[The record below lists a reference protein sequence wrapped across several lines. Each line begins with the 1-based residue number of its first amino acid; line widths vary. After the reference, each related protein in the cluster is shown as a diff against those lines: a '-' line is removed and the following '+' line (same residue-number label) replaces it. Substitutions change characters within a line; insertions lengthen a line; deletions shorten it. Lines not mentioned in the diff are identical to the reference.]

1 MSKKAIQEFNGLVKA
16 QSLEIVDEIAANDV
30 IADEVSN
37 ANLVFSLSSTQ
48 DYYYVSST
56 LAIKGK
62 VIIPDYYKGLPVRS
76 IYANGFINRTNIEY
90 VKLPKY
96 LLQISG
102 SAFYGC
108 TKLKEIEIP
117 ETVTEVGAYAFYN
130 CTALE
135 KVTVH
140 ASTPPTLGTSAF
152 VNTPNTCRLSVP
164 PASLLAYKGANW
176 GDVNYGLLQTNFLSI
191 QFDGNAQTAT
201 KATNDENGDN
211 IVNTYAKKNGTYPL
225 MTVGGATN
233 AVNAQK
239 TSFSNGSI
247 ITIAG
252 GILQTS
258 ISLGN
263 KFAELFG
270 TDTEGDFE
278 IQLGTLVGDAAL
290 VSFGVVH
297 IDLTASNLPLLSGFA
312 YSDSLGLV
320 LVTAT
325 LSVSV
330 DSQTNLPNDLTFTT
344 KFYRFATDAY
354 SNAPAGSLRIR
365 RLK

>member
-1 MSKKAIQEFNGLVKA
+1 MAKKAIQEFNGLVKA

-30 IADEVSN
+30 IANEVSN

-140 ASTPPTLGTSAF
+140 ASMPPTLGTSAF
-152 VNTPNTCRLSVP
+152 VNTPNTCKLSVP
-164 PASLLAYKGANW
+164 PASLVAYKGANW
-176 GDVNYGLLQTNFLSI
+176 GDVNYGLLQANFLAI

-201 KATNDENGDN
+201 KAEADENGDN

-225 MTVGGATN
+225 MNVGGATN
-233 AVNAQK
+233 ATNATK
-239 TSFSNGSI
+239 TAFTNESWTTLTPNGSNI
-247 ITIAG
+247 YTTPTDGDYQVIVDGSFTIAQLSATLDFG
-252 GILQTS
+252 VCHLSQTAASQKGMSFILGSGADTAKCEAVLIIDNNGTFSVSYWSGSSS
-258 ISLGN
+258 ISTAG
-263 KFAELFG
+263 G
-270 TDTEGDFE
+270 TC
-278 IQLGTLVGDAAL
+278 
-290 VSFGVVH
+290 
-297 IDLTASNLPLLSGFA
+297 
-312 YSDSLGLV
+312 
-320 LVTAT
+320 
-325 LSVSV
+325 
-330 DSQTNLPNDLTFTT
+330 
-344 KFYRFATDAY
+344 
-354 SNAPAGSLRIR
+354 RIR
-365 RLK
+365 RIK